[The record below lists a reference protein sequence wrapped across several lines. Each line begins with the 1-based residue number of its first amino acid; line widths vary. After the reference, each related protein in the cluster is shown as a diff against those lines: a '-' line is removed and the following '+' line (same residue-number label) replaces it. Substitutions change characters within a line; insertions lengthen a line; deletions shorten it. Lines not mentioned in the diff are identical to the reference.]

1 MSLHFDPSFDWL
13 WVLVA
18 GQQAPKVD
26 VAATR
31 ALAQN
36 WLDSGRTL
44 QELADGVAQLV
55 GSVEHAIGGRA
66 GRAFREQVTRVLGQV
81 PRIALITGVQSSSLL
96 DLALNVEHSVYAMM
110 VEIAFFAAS
119 ILWALSSPFTAPLVP
134 SFITS
139 ARIAVQQISMRL
151 HWAVR
156 LIGEAVEG
164 GVEEVVQDA
173 IAQLSQVAEGN
184 RHRWDGTSSLISFVA
199 GGAAEGLAG
208 GMHLGVGRWKP
219 RVEDT
224 AAFHGA
230 AEAVADVVV
239 GAGTA
244 GVLGGSMNDL
254 WAGAVGGAFSG
265 AAEKKA
271 HDAGEAIDR
280 LVNGDAVKVP
290 ALGAIGDPGAGR
302 ENGPVA
308 DEGGTGAPG
317 WVVVEENPS
326 VTGEAGTWAG
336 GGGAARGAV
345 PLGRESGTSAGGGVH
360 ADGGARASGGGR
372 PGAVTGP
379 GSGLARNGGVD
390 APLGGRVAPLRGGVP
405 AAVEVP
411 RDVAAGGPPAA
422 PGTGDGP
429 QAGPVTGSSPAG
441 VRPAAGSSPAV
452 APLVAG
458 PSTGVVPPATGSS
471 TAVVRPAAGS
481 SPAVVPPA
489 AESSAADVPAA
500 GPFTPQTSPTLRDE
514 VQTAPITGGRDALP
528 EAQPRAEH
536 GLTASPPSGQAAPE
550 SSATHLAAVND
561 PQSAPSAQETRDD
574 RASGRDVAAAGA
586 DPSRQHSD
594 EAHPGDDHRI
604 DARQGSL
611 DSADETR
618 PAEAGGTS
626 TGSGGRVTAALPP
639 STEVPQAPGQN
650 PDTVSQVVRPQTP
663 VAPEQATDIAH
674 RSVISTL
681 EQPAVNGRRLLIELH
696 RLMEVPG
703 AQDRSYQLAQVLSA
717 AHEDGRLSG
726 ADYERALQVMGR
738 VTTFLADPAAEM
750 PLGSIAVGPE
760 ADPAELPSVW
770 ELVREVDAR
779 VQRQDF
785 EGAVT
790 LLDGLGRDPQAVRV
804 VEDAYWDEFR
814 EDLGTELRRLRPDES
829 AYVDHL
835 LGGVITDP
843 VSREQADA
851 WFAQLRELTF
861 DDHLFGERRLPY
873 DYADDG
879 CTYRAHRMAVALQQ
893 RGADPRKVVIGGPGL
908 GTAEVEW
915 DFHIAVAVAVVT
927 PNSREWVV
935 FDPSVNAERPLS
947 IDDWARAA
955 GADRVRRYQ
964 GTAEVVQQQ
973 LMDDQRNFP
982 ARWDDGYPV
991 DVPVLVLTDSHVY
1004 GFPDLVGPHDTSWAH
1019 ADAESRAAIVEMR
1032 EFYALAAERRVDR
1045 ALADIA
1051 ARVDLEVA
1059 SEAGVS
1065 VDVVRDALSALAER
1079 EPVGV
1084 SGLFD
1089 REPEPL
1095 RRLLHLLP
1103 DHADAIEDAVTPGGA
1118 FEAGAQ
1124 PERTGV
1130 VQRGRI
1136 RAVPGHDAV
1145 ERSAFEV
1152 RRFATGDGPITEVTV
1167 RIALDPEGRHD
1178 EATREALLRSAQAG
1192 VDRYFNSGRDGGPLR
1207 RPDGE
1212 PLWFRLLPADGTSA
1226 VHHVVTM
1233 DPGRLIDQT
1242 NWHPGQSQ
1250 EHSAH
1255 EFGHMLGLVDE
1266 TTNQGGG
1273 LDVSGTLMGRWSP
1286 DAVPAGGLRMPR
1298 RFTDVLDLFIGDV
1311 PLDDFATVFPGRPVA
1326 DLPQHTVVPE
1336 APRLREPADLR
1347 LAGDG
1352 TLAVPGLHS
1361 AEVEH
1366 ASEFFATTGVLD
1378 RAREVLRG
1386 LGSGVALDVGTTTVA
1401 VGEPSRE
1408 QVLHRVVPLVPPDV
1422 SSDFAGVVHGAGF
1435 DTVLFTGP
1443 DGTTATAPINADDGL
1458 ELTALLRLADSLTVS
1473 AESGEVSEVDVRM
1486 AVLFTGRH
1494 HAAAPGLTGHAPESA
1509 GRMDDLARRVG
1520 VNRYAWARPGQVY
1533 VTMSGG
1539 ADGRHLGYH
1548 FAAVVAESADG
1559 QSQITLESHPRAGK
1573 RGAAA
1578 PRWHFRMYGK
1588 GSGETFHDQ
1597 RPEGALTVVVL
1608 GGVQP
1613 PSPAS
1618 VWFDEGART
1627 APANAL
1633 APVRAVARQVARA
1646 ALLRAEHGLT
1656 PPTAVITGRGN
1667 GRSGPFGVP
1676 VPTSAARARAE
1687 LVRDEF
1693 VAAVRRELVVL
1704 RGGDAPASTA
1714 EVEVRLVTEAGTAD
1728 GGVPAEEMRRAT
1740 VEIDYD
1746 GSRTAPQRAEAEY
1759 DRAVHG
1765 LTALEVPRTEVRAV
1779 AAEYAALAAGGRLEH
1794 LALPPGTRE
1803 RLVSL
1808 NDVLTNSGEP
1818 GEAARVRAFVTEALL
1833 AAALVPTREV
1843 PLGTRL
1849 TGRDHA
1855 ADPRE
1860 IRPITADRLTAV
1872 LDDLAAV
1879 VSRGEDPF
1887 TAATSSLRG
1896 IHLHAGTALPVR
1908 LATLGL
1914 ANLSAAART
1923 AVVASPLF
1931 AALRD
1936 NPSALAES
1944 LFAGA
1949 GHEEQYFITTCVAA
1963 AMNAAV
1969 RNRVPGTAAL
1979 LHLGRS
1985 AADSAERVISRTA
1998 AEVRSAADRPF
2009 GRSLEDMARGRIAAA
2024 RSEFDAIERR
2034 ALTLVAADQ
2043 GDPGVRH
2050 DWRALTVRWS
2060 RTMQK
2065 LAAADLSQD
2074 VVPVLTKK
2082 VVAGHWWSSALLAA
2096 PALVDRGP
2104 RRLSGVAPNQYA
2116 ALFLHGLALE
2126 SDAILS
2132 GVESATTS
2140 RVPLAENLA
2149 LPTQRA
2155 EFWNRLASSPG
2166 HVVMTLDHAVHLRAG
2181 VVGGRRV
2188 FVLSDPMRSHPSVL
2202 TAAELVTWAADWE
2215 AESPASLLPRDDLG
2229 SRPVSAERLEPRSPQ
2244 PVPSLPVLSSVAEV
2258 DRLPQQ
2264 WRQLSPERVASLR
2277 TLATLTVNQFAVP
2290 GSRFQQAHDDVV
2302 ELVAYRLYQLE
2313 EGRPP
2318 GQPVRALAEQLAR
2331 EAGLKPALRGGAS
2344 RPRRGT
2350 SLLSPLEVHRAP
2362 GGPSSPRPGR
2372 RRSGPHR
2379 RNASLS
2385 TTGSWVTA
2393 AEEARAWRAQVDQ
2406 PQVDGEPDF
2415 AHLRSALRDQL
2426 RELGEDS
2433 AELGRWV
2440 DVTFADAKL
2449 KQLDRS
2455 LEGIREVW
2463 EDFEVEVHALGIGA
2477 PHHHAVST
2485 TADLTRSE
2493 TVREAEDG
2501 TSAEVVST
2509 PVNPVQGSVPAGPVT
2524 VSFSVQ
2530 GLLGTASERRTSA
2543 TGTTRET
2550 VEITQAGAKVT
2561 RTSHDV
2567 HHRLRIQP
2575 PKRHLHRER
2584 PEPVE
2589 WKQSVTMTLTWPQF
2603 GATASEP
2610 GDPLPE
2616 TPLTAGPALSYPDL
2630 AATPDALAR
2639 ARSHAGF
2646 ERAREALEHVRFV
2659 GIDTVF
2665 SAVKSTLRLSGSHQ
2679 EITRL
2684 ERWLDDLG
2692 PKQGKRLVTGEQ
2704 VEETFRFPGHKPV
2717 KVVVRQGKALEGQ
2730 SFAPGLAQAAA
2741 RSLGR
2746 TVAASH
2752 RHSVGAAATHE
2763 AGFELGVSA
2772 GEELAG
2778 LVGVKI
2784 GAGVSFSRV
2793 NQNLSER
2800 VSQVRH
2806 ELTERIKGD
2815 FVDDT
2820 ISFPFLVVMAEEG
2833 KTYRLATLSSDDAHR
2848 SFGFLRR
2855 EDKPL
2860 VALHVEAA
2868 AVLLFSPVDSDSGN
2882 NVGARDEPAPAGT
2895 VRAAG
2900 ARDRSGLSADEVAG
2914 YARSRWKLSDVSRE
2928 AVIGRVV
2935 RRLYADGVVSGA
2947 QDAQDVQRS
2956 LRDVL
2961 VDDPRALFGGDP
2973 KRISL
2978 PGAEKDLFLGGVV
2991 APGGGEYVKK
3001 ASTKELQGFVA
3012 TSETTKLTAERTRS
3026 KGFKVAVEGDAGP
3039 VELGGTAGVTRSEQ
3053 RRAQISET
3061 MEEERA
3067 WTGEDVPVHLYRH
3080 PAEIEVRTGTDLSDL
3095 DPPMTWSERPDPAA
3109 DAELRTG
3116 IAAELEIAVAQRP
3129 GRAVDAGPVE
3139 PGTESDWVD
3148 AGTRPGG
3155 AAEFERAA
3163 DLPKRFEVDSMAA
3176 ITRLGAETAGL
3187 LAVPEPEG
3195 SRARAEE
3202 LAKRQLL
3209 GARPAQLGSSGED
3222 DAQDV
3227 SRRALEQWVSWQSR
3241 QGRLGLA
3248 EGPGDELRLENYNGD
3263 SGFAPLELGSRR
3275 ITGTATL
3282 TSTYGNARIIGVDE
3296 AHEFTRS
3303 NATHTTVE
3311 SHRQRRTGPNAGLTA
3326 KVKLGEVATAEAK
3339 AAASYLRGPETT
3351 ETTTVDART
3360 KVAWVERGY
3369 LVEFD
3374 ARHRL
3379 TTSAR
3384 HTWTGPFGEQH
3395 DGPVTGGDRRKYVPR
3410 AVTLWIPA
3418 SEVPRIGELSRHDL
3432 DHVLLPDDLRAYEAA
3447 HTADAVTPPATATSE
3462 AGIELGMPEP
3472 LRPDLALR
3480 MTQDIRELLRDYE
3493 KTITDPKVRKQFA
3506 GLHDEMVQAFGR
3518 RLELG
3523 GDQVLANVLNGGSPI
3538 FGERLGES
3546 GKLEQLVVVSARRV
3560 DGADLGVEE
3569 NFLVDSEVTTTRSTS
3584 RGERSEWT
3592 RSAGVALPPAIPR
3605 WVGSALTGGLVNPA
3619 AELAAESRG
3628 GQDDRVLSR
3637 STVGYRWS
3645 GQARRHGHGMRV
3657 TVQVRPWAR
3666 SGVYRR
3672 HLPGLRQTPVRD
3684 MQVLPGFTVG
3694 SAIQTPVPSVLDL
3707 ARTPLE
3713 TVGTPLSDLTHGTG
3727 LPVDAT
3733 ISATPFHAEGL
3744 HARLAELLPELNAGR
3759 ANGLLVS
3766 TTATQLAGRVVAAL
3780 SPDGYQVD
3788 VGSRTVST
3796 ATITFDLGRRQLFGP
3811 IPGAS
3816 LRKTTAEGTGPVVT
3830 TEENVTAKAA
3840 LLDGPIAENLIG
3852 KGEVE
3857 RTLATSRYTSR
3868 DAEPVPA
3875 EVQRD
3880 NVYLVLAELRPTLT
3894 LEYRDGRTAAVAT
3907 GQNGVDGEVWLQV
3920 DLAGARALGFTP
3932 PGADPGQSTPPTTP
3946 GSPAGQDSPA
3956 TSRLRPVAD
3965 PRQRSRLTSAYRG
3978 ATRGRARLPLSET
3991 DLAHWV
3997 DEAVA
4002 LSSGAVEQHDLADG
4016 TAELLRS
4023 LDDAL
4028 GAVPGVALRDQVR
4041 AVLND
4046 AVLAATVVPVRDAD
4060 GQSGDHRAV
4069 RPLSPDRLVH
4079 LLTDV
4084 ARHLERGH
4092 DPFTTEGSLLH
4103 RISYPVGAPLQ
4114 SRLAV
4119 LATVNLTGPA
4129 RAKVFGDP
4137 LFTALLGNPDALAE
4151 SLFASAGHE
4160 SRYFQTTGGAAAV
4173 NIAVRDRAL
4182 TIVTMLHAGDAVVS
4196 AMAAALPTT
4205 SVGFRTHRDRPLGR
4219 VQGSRVRDRIAFARE
4234 EFADLRTSAG
4244 ELAAAADRNPAA
4256 WRDLTDRWSR
4266 TMQKLAATDLTR
4278 PRLPVLTPVAAPGRP
4293 HVSGLVAA
4301 LKLVDMPVRRRQ
4313 NPELTGYLTAL
4324 GAVFA
4329 PEPDGTAFGS
4339 GFAEVAGEPLVPVS
4353 TKLTTARSQYGF
4365 WSWLAAGPGQ
4375 VLHGGSSAVHVRAV
4389 RLDGR
4394 NLVALGDPR
4403 RTGQRLHALPE
4414 FGDLAHRHGWSAPE
4428 SLFADDAA
4436 FHRHERLGVDLP
4448 AVSAVRV
4455 DAGVFVG
4462 ADPDGPLSTAA
4473 RYLPDE
4479 DDVVALVLDHGVAL
4493 GADDAR
4499 RVLLAAGWNGAEA
4512 VRLYTAHDAN
4522 PGTDAADLAA
4532 WLGVAVTRPTAD
4544 GWRWYWPDGKQ
4555 RAGTYA
4561 LEVPEEVAERFGL
4574 PAPQEPAV
4582 PVQPPRR

>member
-81 PRIALITGVQSSSLL
+81 PRIAQITGAQSSSLL

-151 HWAVR
+151 HWTIR

-164 GVEEVVQDA
+164 GVEEVAQDA

-208 GMHLGVGRWKP
+208 GMHLGASRWKP

-244 GVLGGSMNDL
+244 GVLGGSLNGL

-271 HDAGEAIDR
+271 HDAGDAIDR

-290 ALGAIGDPGAGR
+290 VLGAIGDPGAASA
-302 ENGPVA
+302 NGSVA
-308 DEGGTGAPG
+308 DEGGTGASG
-317 WVVVEENPS
+317 SVVVEGNPS
-326 VTGEAGTWAG
+326 ATGGAGTWAG
-336 GGGAARGAV
+336 SGGAARGAV
-345 PLGRESGTSAGGGVH
+345 PSGRGNGTSAGGGVH
-360 ADGGARASGGGR
+360 ADGGARASGGGGS
-372 PGAVTGP
+372 GAVTGS
-379 GSGLARNGGVD
+379 GSGPGRNGGVD
-390 APLGGRVAPLRGGVP
+390 APSGGRVTPVRGGVP

-411 RDVAAGGPPAA
+411 RDVPAGGPPAVR
-422 PGTGDGP
+422 GTGDGLRV
-429 QAGPVTGSSPAG
+429 GPVTGSSPGVVAPVAG
-441 VRPAAGSSPAV
+441 SSPAVVHPAAGSSPAI
-452 APLVAG
+452 
-458 PSTGVVPPATGSS
+458 
-471 TAVVRPAAGS
+471 
-481 SPAVVPPA
+481 VPPA

-500 GPFTPQTSPTLRDE
+500 GQVTPPTSPTLRNE
-514 VQTAPITGGRDALP
+514 VQTAPISGGQDAP
-528 EAQPRAEH
+528 PATQPRAEH
-536 GLTASPPSGQAAPE
+536 GLTASPPSGQTAPE
-550 SSATHLAAVND
+550 SSAAHPAAVND
-561 PQSAPSAQETRDD
+561 PRSAPSAQQTGDD
-574 RASGRDVAAAGA
+574 RASGRDVAAVGA
-586 DPSRQHSD
+586 DLSRQHSD
-594 EAHPGDDHRI
+594 EAHVGDDHRI
-604 DARQGSL
+604 DARQV
-611 DSADETR
+611 SADETR
-618 PAEAGGTS
+618 PVETGGTS

-639 STEVPQAPGQN
+639 STEVPQAPGQA
-650 PDTVSQVVRPQTP
+650 PDAVSQVVRAQTP

-674 RSVISTL
+674 RSVVSTL

-703 AQDRSYQLAQVLSA
+703 AQERSYQLAQALSA

-726 ADYERALQVMGR
+726 VDYERALQVMGR
-738 VTTFLADPAAEM
+738 VTTFHADPADER
-750 PLGSIAVGPE
+750 PIGSIAVAPD
-760 ADPAELPSVW
+760 ADPAELPSVR
-770 ELVREVDAR
+770 ELVREVDAHVR
-779 VQRQDF
+779 RHDF

-835 LGGVITDP
+835 LGDVITDP

-927 PNSREWVV
+927 PSSREWIV

-955 GADRVRRYQ
+955 GADEVRRYQ

-982 ARWDDGYPV
+982 MRWDDGYPV

-1051 ARVDLEVA
+1051 ACVDLETA
-1059 SEAGVS
+1059 SGADVS
-1065 VDVVRDALSALAER
+1065 IDLVHDALSTLAER
-1079 EPVGV
+1079 DPAGV
-1084 SGLFD
+1084 NGLFD

-1095 RRLLHLLP
+1095 RRLLRLLP

-1118 FEAGAQ
+1118 LAAGAQ

-1136 RAVPGHDAV
+1136 RALPGHDAV

-1167 RIALDPEGRHD
+1167 RVALDPEGRHD

-1192 VDRYFNSGRDGGPLR
+1192 VDRYFNSGREGGPLR

-1286 DAVPAGGLRMPR
+1286 DAVPAQGLSMPR

-1326 DLPQHTVVPE
+1326 GLPQHTVVPA

-1352 TLAVPGLHS
+1352 TLAVKALHS
-1361 AEVEH
+1361 AEVDH
-1366 ASEFFATTGVLD
+1366 TPEFFATTDVLD

-1386 LGSGVALDVGTTTVA
+1386 LGSGVALDVGSTTVA
-1401 VGEPSRE
+1401 VGDPGRE
-1408 QVLHRVVPLVPPDV
+1408 QVLHRVVPLVPPDVADV

-1473 AESGEVSEVDVRM
+1473 AESGEVSDVDVRM

-1494 HAAAPGLTGHAPESA
+1494 HAAAPGLTGHTPESA

-1520 VNRYAWARPGQVY
+1520 VNRYAWARPGQAYVN

-1539 ADGRHLGYH
+1539 ADGRHFGYH

-1559 QSQITLESHPRAGK
+1559 QSQITLESHARAGK
-1573 RGAAA
+1573 HGTAA
-1578 PRWHFRMYGK
+1578 RRRHFRMYGK
-1588 GSGETFHDQ
+1588 GPGETFHDQ

-1627 APANAL
+1627 APADAL
-1633 APVRAVARQVARA
+1633 APVRAVARQVART

-1676 VPTSAARARAE
+1676 VPTTAARARAE

-1693 VAAVRRELVVL
+1693 LAAVQRELVVL
-1704 RGGDAPASTA
+1704 RGEDAPGSTA
-1714 EVEVRLVTEAGTAD
+1714 EVEVRLVTEIGTAD
-1728 GGVPAEEMRRAT
+1728 DGVPAEEMRRAT
-1740 VEIDYD
+1740 VEIDHD
-1746 GSRTAPQRAEAEY
+1746 GSRAAPQRAEAEY

-1808 NDVLTNSGEP
+1808 NAALTTSVEP
-1818 GEAARVRAFVTEALL
+1818 VEAAQVRAFVTEALL

-1843 PLGTRL
+1843 PLGPKL
-1849 TGRDHA
+1849 TGRGRA
-1855 ADPRE
+1855 VDPKE

-1872 LDDLAAV
+1872 LDDLTAV
-1879 VSRGEDPF
+1879 VSRGENPF
-1887 TAATSSLRG
+1887 TAARSSLRG
-1896 IHLHAGTALPVR
+1896 LHLHAGTTLPVR
-1908 LATLGL
+1908 LAALGL
-1914 ANLSAAART
+1914 VNLSAAART

-1985 AADSAERVISRTA
+1985 AADSAELVISRTA

-2034 ALTLVAADQ
+2034 ALQLVAADQ
-2043 GDPGVRH
+2043 ADPGVRH

-2104 RRLSGVAPNQYA
+2104 RRLSGVAPNRYP
-2116 ALFLHGLALE
+2116 ALFQHGLAPE
-2126 SDAILS
+2126 PDATLF
-2132 GVESATTS
+2132 GAESATTS
-2140 RVPLAENLA
+2140 RVPLAEYLA
-2149 LPTQRA
+2149 LPAQRA
-2155 EFWNRLASSPG
+2155 EFWSRLASSPG
-2166 HVVMTLDHAVHLRAG
+2166 HVVLTPDHAVHLRAG

-2202 TAAELVTWAADWE
+2202 TAAELVTWAADWG
-2215 AESPASLLPRDDLG
+2215 AESPALLLPGDHPG
-2229 SRPVSAERLEPRSPQ
+2229 SRPVSAERTESRPPQ
-2244 PVPSLPVLSSVAEV
+2244 PVSSLPELSSVAEV
-2258 DRLPQQ
+2258 GRLPQQ

-2290 GSRFQQAHDDVV
+2290 GSRFQRAHDDVV

-2350 SLLSPLEVHRAP
+2350 SLLSPLEVHRTP

-2415 AHLRSALRDQL
+2415 AHLRSTLRDQL

-2752 RHSVGAAATHE
+2752 RHSLGAAGTHE
-2763 AGFELGVSA
+2763 TGFELGVSA

-2868 AVLLFSPVDSDSGN
+2868 AVLLFSPVDNDSGDDAG
-2882 NVGARDEPAPAGT
+2882 VRDESAPMVPA
-2895 VRAAG
+2895 RAAG
-2900 ARDRSGLSADEVAG
+2900 ARDRSGLRADEVAG

-2935 RRLYADGVVSGA
+2935 RKLYADGLVSGA
-2947 QDAQDVQRS
+2947 QDAQAVQRS
-2956 LRDVL
+2956 LRDAL
-2961 VDDPRALFGGDP
+2961 GDDPRALFGGDP

-2991 APGGGEYVKK
+2991 TPGGGEYVRKV
-3001 ASTKELQGFVA
+3001 STKELQGFVA

-3026 KGFKVAVEGDAGP
+3026 KGFKVAVDGDAGP

-3053 RRAQISET
+3053 RRGRISET
-3061 MEEERA
+3061 TEEERA
-3067 WTGEDVPVHLYRH
+3067 WTGKDVPVHLYRH
-3080 PAEIEVRTGTDLSDL
+3080 PVEIEVRTGTDWSDL

-3109 DAELRTG
+3109 GAELRTG
-3116 IAAELEIAVAQRP
+3116 IAADLEIAVAQRP
-3129 GRAVDAGPVE
+3129 GRAVDAEPVE
-3139 PGTESDWVD
+3139 PRTESDWVD
-3148 AGTRPGG
+3148 AGTRPNG
-3155 AAEFERAA
+3155 ATEFERAA

-3195 SRARAEE
+3195 LRARAEE
-3202 LAKRQLL
+3202 LAKHRLV
-3209 GARPAQLGSSGED
+3209 GARPAQLGSPGED

-3248 EGPGDELRLENYNGD
+3248 EGPGDELRLENYTSE
-3263 SGFAPLELGSRR
+3263 SGFAPPALGSRR

-3296 AHEFTRS
+3296 AHQFTRS
-3303 NATHTTVE
+3303 NATHTTLE
-3311 SHRQRRTGPNAGLTA
+3311 SHRRRRTGPNAGLTA

-3339 AAASYLRGPETT
+3339 AATAYLRGPETT

-3395 DGPVTGGDRRKYVPR
+3395 DGPVVGGDRRKYVPR

-3447 HTADAVTPPATATSE
+3447 HTADAVTPPATAMSE

-3480 MTQDIRELLRDYE
+3480 MMQDIRELLRDYE

-3506 GLHDEMVQAFGR
+3506 GLHDEMVRAFGR

-3546 GKLEQLVVVSARRV
+3546 GKLEQLVVVSAQRV

-3569 NFLVDSEVTTTRSTS
+3569 DFLVDSEVTTTTRSTS

-3592 RSAGVALPPAIPR
+3592 RSAGVALPPAIPT
-3605 WVGSALTGGLVNPA
+3605 WIGSALTGGLVNPA
-3619 AELAAESRG
+3619 AELAAESRR
-3628 GQDDRVLSR
+3628 GQDDRVLFR

-3645 GQARRHGHGMRV
+3645 GRARRHGHGMRV

-3694 SAIQTPVPSVLDL
+3694 SAIQTPVPSVLDP

-3713 TVGTPLSDLTHGTG
+3713 TVDTPLSDLTHGTG

-3744 HARLAELLPELNAGR
+3744 HARLAELWPELNAGR

-3816 LRKTTAEGTGPVVT
+3816 LRKTTAEGSGPVVT

-3857 RTLATSRYTSR
+3857 RTLAASRYTSR

-3875 EVQRD
+3875 GVQRD
-3880 NVYLVLAELRPTLT
+3880 NVHLVLAELRPTLT

-3920 DLAGARALGFTP
+3920 DLAGARALGFTSL
-3932 PGADPGQSTPPTTP
+3932 DTDTGQSAPPTTQGP
-3946 GSPAGQDSPA
+3946 PAGQDSPA
-3956 TSRLRPVAD
+3956 TDRPQPVAD

-3978 ATRGRARLPLSET
+3978 VTRGRAQLPLSET

-4016 TAELLRS
+4016 TAELLRN

-4060 GQSGDHRAV
+4060 GQSGDHQAV

-4103 RISYPVGAPLQ
+4103 GISYPVGAPLQ

-4129 RAKVFGDP
+4129 RAKVLGDP
-4137 LFTALLGNPDALAE
+4137 LFTALLGSPDALAE

-4205 SVGFRTHRDRPLGR
+4205 SAGFRTHRDRPLGR

-4234 EFADLRTSAG
+4234 EFAELRTSAG

-4278 PRLPVLTPVAAPGRP
+4278 PRLPVLTPITAPGRL

-4375 VLHGGSSAVHVRAV
+4375 VLHGGSTAVHVRAV
-4389 RLDGR
+4389 RHDGR

-4414 FGDLAHRHGWSAPE
+4414 FRDLAHRHGWSAPE

-4448 AVSAVRV
+4448 AASAVRV

-4493 GADDAR
+4493 DADDAR

-4512 VRLYTAHDAN
+4512 VRLFTAHDAN
-4522 PGTDAADLAA
+4522 PGADAAALAA
-4532 WLGVAVTRPTAD
+4532 WLGVAVIRPTAD

-4555 RAGTYA
+4555 RAGSYA
-4561 LEVPEEVAERFGL
+4561 LEVPEEVAERLGL

>member
-31 ALAQN
+31 ALAQH

-66 GRAFREQVTRVLGQV
+66 GRAFREQVTRVVGQV
-81 PRIALITGVQSSSLL
+81 PRIALIAGAQSSSLL

-151 HWAVR
+151 HWAIR

-208 GMHLGVGRWKP
+208 AMHLGAGRWKP

-239 GAGTA
+239 GAGAA
-244 GVLGGSMNDL
+244 GVLGGSLNDL

-265 AAEKKA
+265 AAAKKA
-271 HDAGEAIDR
+271 HDAGDAIDR

-290 ALGAIGDPGAGR
+290 VPGAIGGVGGAPA
-302 ENGPVA
+302 NGPVA
-308 DEGGTGAPG
+308 DEGAPG
-317 WVVVEENPS
+317 S
-326 VTGEAGTWAG
+326 VAERNLSATDGAGTWA

-345 PLGRESGTSAGGGVH
+345 PPGREGGTSAGGGVH

-379 GSGLARNGGVD
+379 GSGPARNGGADV
-390 APLGGRVAPLRGGVP
+390 PLGGRVAPVRGGVP

-411 RDVAAGGPPAA
+411 RDVPAGGPPAV
-422 PGTGDGP
+422 PGTGNGP
-429 QAGPVTGSSPAG
+429 QAGPASGSSSAE
-441 VRPAAGSSPAV
+441 SSSAV
-452 APLVAG
+452 VA
-458 PSTGVVPPATGSS
+458 PATGSPS
-471 TAVVRPAAGS
+471 AVMAPMAGSSAAVVRPAAGS
-481 SPAVVPPA
+481 SPAVVPLMAGPSAGVVAPATGSSPAVVPAAGSSPAVVPLA
-489 AESSAADVPAA
+489 AESSAKDV
-500 GPFTPQTSPTLRDE
+500 PFTPQTSPAVRDE
-514 VQTAPITGGRDALP
+514 VRTAPITGGQDAPLG
-528 EAQPRAEH
+528 AQPRAEH
-536 GLTASPPSGQAAPE
+536 GLTASPPSGQPAAD
-550 SSATHLAAVND
+550 SSATHPAAVND
-561 PQSAPSAQETRDD
+561 PQSAPSAQQTSDD
-574 RASGRDVAAAGA
+574 RPSGRDGVAVGA
-586 DPSRQHSD
+586 DPSRQYSD
-594 EAHPGDDHRI
+594 ESRPGDDHRV
-604 DARQGSL
+604 DAGQV
-611 DSADETR
+611 SANET
-618 PAEAGGTS
+618 PPVEAGGTS
-626 TGSGGRVTAALPP
+626 TASGGRVTAALPP
-639 STEVPQAPGQN
+639 STEVPQAPGQA
-650 PDTVSQVVRPQTP
+650 PDAVSQAPDAVSQVVRAQTP

-674 RSVISTL
+674 RSVVSTL
-681 EQPAVNGRRLLIELH
+681 EQPAVNGRRLLVELH

-703 AQDRSYQLAQVLSA
+703 AQDRSYQLAQALSA
-717 AHEDGRLSG
+717 AHEDGRLPG

-750 PLGSIAVGPE
+750 PLGSIAVGPD
-760 ADPAELPSVW
+760 ADPAELPSVR

-790 LLDGLGRDPQAVRV
+790 LLDGLGRDPQTVRV

-835 LGGVITDP
+835 LGDVITDP

-861 DDHLFGERRLPY
+861 DDHLFGERRLPH

-964 GTAEVVQQQ
+964 GTAEAVQQQ

-1004 GFPDLVGPHDTSWAH
+1004 GFPDLVGPYDTSWAH

-1051 ARVDLEVA
+1051 ARVDLETA
-1059 SEAGVS
+1059 SGAGVS
-1065 VDVVRDALSALAER
+1065 IDLVHDALSALAER

-1103 DHADAIEDAVTPGGA
+1103 DHAGAIEDAVTPGGA
-1118 FEAGAQ
+1118 LDAGAQ

-1136 RAVPGHDAV
+1136 RALPGHDAV

-1152 RRFATGDGPITEVTV
+1152 RRFATGDGPVTEVTV
-1167 RIALDPEGRHD
+1167 RVALDPEGRHD

-1233 DPGRLIDQT
+1233 DPGRLVDQT

-1311 PLDDFATVFPGRPVA
+1311 PLDDFATVFPDRPVA
-1326 DLPQHTVVPE
+1326 GLPRHTVVPA
-1336 APRLREPADLR
+1336 APRPESEGEDAGAELR
-1347 LAGDG
+1347 
-1352 TLAVPGLHS
+1352 S
-1361 AEVEH
+1361 A
-1366 ASEFFATTGVLD
+1366 L
-1378 RAREVLRG
+1378 
-1386 LGSGVALDVGTTTVA
+1386 
-1401 VGEPSRE
+1401 PE
-1408 QVLHRVVPLVPPDV
+1408 QGGHTAAPHPLVP
-1422 SSDFAGVVHGAGF
+1422 SS
-1435 DTVLFTGP
+1435 
-1443 DGTTATAPINADDGL
+1443 
-1458 ELTALLRLADSLTVS
+1458 S
-1473 AESGEVSEVDVRM
+1473 
-1486 AVLFTGRH
+1486 
-1494 HAAAPGLTGHAPESA
+1494 
-1509 GRMDDLARRVG
+1509 
-1520 VNRYAWARPGQVY
+1520 
-1533 VTMSGG
+1533 
-1539 ADGRHLGYH
+1539 
-1548 FAAVVAESADG
+1548 
-1559 QSQITLESHPRAGK
+1559 
-1573 RGAAA
+1573 
-1578 PRWHFRMYGK
+1578 
-1588 GSGETFHDQ
+1588 
-1597 RPEGALTVVVL
+1597 
-1608 GGVQP
+1608 
-1613 PSPAS
+1613 
-1618 VWFDEGART
+1618 
-1627 APANAL
+1627 
-1633 APVRAVARQVARA
+1633 
-1646 ALLRAEHGLT
+1646 
-1656 PPTAVITGRGN
+1656 
-1667 GRSGPFGVP
+1667 
-1676 VPTSAARARAE
+1676 
-1687 LVRDEF
+1687 
-1693 VAAVRRELVVL
+1693 
-1704 RGGDAPASTA
+1704 
-1714 EVEVRLVTEAGTAD
+1714 
-1728 GGVPAEEMRRAT
+1728 
-1740 VEIDYD
+1740 
-1746 GSRTAPQRAEAEY
+1746 
-1759 DRAVHG
+1759 
-1765 LTALEVPRTEVRAV
+1765 
-1779 AAEYAALAAGGRLEH
+1779 
-1794 LALPPGTRE
+1794 
-1803 RLVSL
+1803 
-1808 NDVLTNSGEP
+1808 
-1818 GEAARVRAFVTEALL
+1818 
-1833 AAALVPTREV
+1833 
-1843 PLGTRL
+1843 
-1849 TGRDHA
+1849 
-1855 ADPRE
+1855 
-1860 IRPITADRLTAV
+1860 
-1872 LDDLAAV
+1872 
-1879 VSRGEDPF
+1879 
-1887 TAATSSLRG
+1887 
-1896 IHLHAGTALPVR
+1896 
-1908 LATLGL
+1908 
-1914 ANLSAAART
+1914 
-1923 AVVASPLF
+1923 
-1931 AALRD
+1931 
-1936 NPSALAES
+1936 
-1944 LFAGA
+1944 
-1949 GHEEQYFITTCVAA
+1949 
-1963 AMNAAV
+1963 
-1969 RNRVPGTAAL
+1969 
-1979 LHLGRS
+1979 
-1985 AADSAERVISRTA
+1985 
-1998 AEVRSAADRPF
+1998 
-2009 GRSLEDMARGRIAAA
+2009 
-2024 RSEFDAIERR
+2024 
-2034 ALTLVAADQ
+2034 
-2043 GDPGVRH
+2043 
-2050 DWRALTVRWS
+2050 
-2060 RTMQK
+2060 
-2065 LAAADLSQD
+2065 
-2074 VVPVLTKK
+2074 
-2082 VVAGHWWSSALLAA
+2082 
-2096 PALVDRGP
+2096 
-2104 RRLSGVAPNQYA
+2104 
-2116 ALFLHGLALE
+2116 
-2126 SDAILS
+2126 
-2132 GVESATTS
+2132 
-2140 RVPLAENLA
+2140 
-2149 LPTQRA
+2149 
-2155 EFWNRLASSPG
+2155 
-2166 HVVMTLDHAVHLRAG
+2166 
-2181 VVGGRRV
+2181 
-2188 FVLSDPMRSHPSVL
+2188 
-2202 TAAELVTWAADWE
+2202 
-2215 AESPASLLPRDDLG
+2215 
-2229 SRPVSAERLEPRSPQ
+2229 
-2244 PVPSLPVLSSVAEV
+2244 VLSSVAEV

-2264 WRQLSPERVASLR
+2264 WRQLPPERVASLR
-2277 TLATLTVNQFAVP
+2277 TLAALTVNQFAVP
-2290 GSRFQQAHDDVV
+2290 GSRFQLAYDEVV

-2313 EGRPP
+2313 EGLPP

-2350 SLLSPLEVHRAP
+2350 SLLSPAEVHRAP
-2362 GGPSSPRPGR
+2362 GGPGSPAGPGR
-2372 RRSGPHR
+2372 RRSVRHR
-2379 RNASLS
+2379 RGASLS

-2440 DVTFADAKL
+2440 DVTFSDAKL

-2493 TVREAEDG
+2493 TVRQVEDV

-2530 GLLGTASERRTSA
+2530 GVLGTASERRTSTTA
-2543 TGTTRET
+2543 TTRET
-2550 VEITQAGAKVT
+2550 VEITQAGARVT

-2589 WKQSVTMTLTWPQF
+2589 WKQSVTMTLSWPQF
-2603 GATASEP
+2603 GSAPSEQS
-2610 GDPLPE
+2610 DPPPPE
-2616 TPLTAGPALSYPDL
+2616 SPLTASPALSYPDL

-2639 ARSHAGF
+2639 ARSHADF
-2646 ERAREALEHVRFV
+2646 ERARDALEHVRFV

-2665 SAVKSTLRLSGSHQ
+2665 SAVKSALRLSGSHQ

-2704 VEETFRFPGHKPV
+2704 VEETFGFPGHKPV
-2717 KVVVRQGKALEGQ
+2717 KIVVRQGKALEGQ
-2730 SFAPGLAQAAA
+2730 SSATGLAQTAA

-2746 TVAASH
+2746 TVAAGH
-2752 RHSVGAAATHE
+2752 RHSVVAAGTHE
-2763 AGFELGVSA
+2763 AGFELGVNA

-2784 GAGVSFSRV
+2784 GAGVSCSRV

-2833 KTYRLATLSSDDAHR
+2833 KRYRLATLSSDDAHR

-2928 AVIGRVV
+2928 AVISRVV

-2947 QDAQDVQRS
+2947 QDARDVQRS
-2956 LRDVL
+2956 LRDAL

-3053 RRAQISET
+3053 RRGQISET

-3080 PAEIEVRTGTDLSDL
+3080 PAEIEVRTGTDWSDL

-3195 SRARAEE
+3195 SRARAQE
-3202 LAKRQLL
+3202 LAKRRLV

-3384 HTWTGPFGEQH
+3384 HTWTGPFGDQH
-3395 DGPVTGGDRRKYVPR
+3395 DGPVAGGDRRKYVPR

-3447 HTADAVTPPATATSE
+3447 RNADAVTPPPTSTSE

-3480 MTQDIRELLRDYE
+3480 MVRDLRDLLRDYE
-3493 KTITDPKVRKQFA
+3493 QTITDPKVRKQFA

-3546 GKLEQLVVVSARRV
+3546 GKLEQLVVVSAQRV

-3569 NFLVDSEVTTTRSTS
+3569 AFLVDSEVTTTRRSS
-3584 RGERSEWT
+3584 GGERSEWT
-3592 RSAGVALPPAIPR
+3592 GSAGVALPPSIPK
-3605 WVGSALTGGLVNPA
+3605 WIGSVVTSGLVNPA
-3619 AELAAESRG
+3619 VELAAAARR

-3637 STVGYRWS
+3637 TTIGYRWS

-3684 MQVLPGFTVG
+3684 MQVLPGFTLE
-3694 SAIQTPVPSVLDL
+3694 SAVQTPVPSVLDL

-3713 TVGTPLSDLTHGTG
+3713 TIDIPLSELTHGTG

-3733 ISATPFHAEGL
+3733 INATPFHAEGL

-3766 TTATQLAGRVVAAL
+3766 TTATQLAARFVAGL

-3796 ATITFDLGRRQLFGP
+3796 AKITFDLGRRQLFGP

-3830 TEENVTAKAA
+3830 TEEDVTGKAA
-3840 LLDGPIAENLIG
+3840 LLAGPIAENLIG
-3852 KGEVE
+3852 TGEVE
-3857 RTLATSRYTSR
+3857 RTLAASRYASR
-3868 DAEPVPA
+3868 EAEPVPA
-3875 EVQRD
+3875 EVRQD
-3880 NVYLVLAELRPTLT
+3880 SAYLVLAELRPTLT
-3894 LEYRDGRTAAVAT
+3894 LGYRDGRTSSAVAT
-3907 GQNGVDGEVWLQV
+3907 GQNGVDGVDGVDGEVWLQV

-3932 PGADPGQSTPPTTP
+3932 PGAGTGQSAP
-3946 GSPAGQDSPA
+3946 PAGQISPA
-3956 TSRLRPVAD
+3956 TSRPQPDAD
-3965 PRQRSRLTSAYRG
+3965 PRHRTRLTSAYRN
-3978 ATRGRARLPLSET
+3978 ATRGRARLSLSET
-3991 DLAHWV
+3991 DLADWAGEV
-3997 DEAVA
+3997 VA

-4016 TAELLRS
+4016 TAELLRN

-4028 GAVPGVALRDQVR
+4028 GTVSGTALRDQVR

-4046 AVLAATVVPVRDAD
+4046 AVLAATVVPVRA
-4060 GQSGDHRAV
+4060 GGARSGDHRAV

-4084 ARHLERGH
+4084 ARHLEQGH
-4092 DPFTTEGSLLH
+4092 NPFTTEGSLLH
-4103 RISYPVGAPLQ
+4103 GISYPVGAPVQ

-4129 RAKVFGDP
+4129 RAKVLGDP

-4160 SRYFQTTGGAAAV
+4160 PRHFQTTGGPAAV

-4182 TIVTMLHAGDAVVS
+4182 TIVSMLHAGDAVVS
-4196 AMAAALPTT
+4196 AMAAALPAT
-4205 SVGFRTHRDRPLGR
+4205 SVDFRTHRDRPLGR

-4234 EFADLRTSAG
+4234 EFAGIRTRAG
-4244 ELAAAADRNPAA
+4244 ELAAAADQHPAA
-4256 WRDLTDRWSR
+4256 WRELTDRWSR
-4266 TMQKLAATDLTR
+4266 TMQKLAATDLTG
-4278 PRLPVLTPVAAPGRP
+4278 PRLPVLTPTAAPGRP
-4293 HVSGLVAA
+4293 HVSGLGAA
-4301 LKLVDMPVRRRQ
+4301 LKLVDLPVRRRQ
-4313 NPELTGYLTAL
+4313 QPELAGYLAAL
-4324 GAVFA
+4324 GAVLA
-4329 PEPDGTAFGS
+4329 PEPGGTAFGG
-4339 GFAEVAGEPLVPVS
+4339 GFAAAAGERMVPVS

-4375 VLHGGSSAVHVRAV
+4375 VLHGGSSAVHIRAV

-4403 RTGQRLHALPE
+4403 RAEQRLHALPE

-4428 SLFADDAA
+4428 SVFAGDAA
-4436 FHRHERLGVDLP
+4436 FHRHERLSVDLP
-4448 AVSAVRV
+4448 AASAVRV

-4473 RYLPDE
+4473 RYLPAE
-4479 DDVVALVLDHGVAL
+4479 DDVVALVLDRGVAL
-4493 GADDAR
+4493 GADDVR
-4499 RVLLAAGWNGAEA
+4499 RVLRAAGWNGDEA
-4512 VRLYTAHDAN
+4512 VRLFTAHDDVN
-4522 PGTDAADLAA
+4522 PGIDAADLAA
-4532 WLGVAVTRPTAD
+4532 RLGVVVTRPTAD

-4555 RAGTYA
+4555 RAGTCA

-4574 PAPQEPAV
+4574 PAPQDAAV
-4582 PVQPPRR
+4582 PVQQPRR